1 MHVTRKWDQFG
12 SSIFSTMTA
21 ASNEANAV
29 NLAQGFPDFDGPD
42 KIKSA
47 AIDAIT
53 QGANQYAPAHGI
65 YILRDLV
72 ARRRLDTTGVAYDP
86 ESETT
91 VCSGATEGLF
101 SALQSICEIGDE
113 VISFSPFYDSY
124 HAGVHAAGAKL
135 REVKLHAPNWTFD
148 ADDLKRAVSTKTRA
162 IIINSPHNPSG
173 RVFTLSELQIIA
185 DICIEHDLIA
195 LTDEVYEEIW
205 FSPTRPMS
213 ISQLGGMRERTVV
226 VSSAAKTFSFTG
238 WKVGYVFAP
247 VQLTKQFRAV
257 HQFTVFCT
265 ATPLQHGIAAGLQLG
280 EPYYEKLRR
289 DYKSKRDELAAVL
302 RAHGFEF
309 SNPEGSY
316 FILADY
322 SKISQKNDLDFA
334 LWLTNHAK
342 VAAVPISPFYIDQN
356 WASNT
361 LKYVRFAFCKRAETI
376 KMAAEHF
383 QTCFS
388 C

>member
-124 HAGVHAAGAKL
+124 PAGVHAAGAKL
-135 REVKLHAPNWTFD
+135 R
-148 ADDLKRAVSTKTRA
+148 
-162 IIINSPHNPSG
+162 
-173 RVFTLSELQIIA
+173 
-185 DICIEHDLIA
+185 
-195 LTDEVYEEIW
+195 
-205 FSPTRPMS
+205 
-213 ISQLGGMRERTVV
+213 
-226 VSSAAKTFSFTG
+226 
-238 WKVGYVFAP
+238 
-247 VQLTKQFRAV
+247 
-257 HQFTVFCT
+257 
-265 ATPLQHGIAAGLQLG
+265 
-280 EPYYEKLRR
+280 
-289 DYKSKRDELAAVL
+289 
-302 RAHGFEF
+302 
-309 SNPEGSY
+309 
-316 FILADY
+316 
-322 SKISQKNDLDFA
+322 
-334 LWLTNHAK
+334 
-342 VAAVPISPFYIDQN
+342 
-356 WASNT
+356 
-361 LKYVRFAFCKRAETI
+361 
-376 KMAAEHF
+376 
-383 QTCFS
+383 
-388 C
+388 